1 MSIQEN
7 SPYTLLQRVRDELFK
22 PRSQAQQG
30 GPVTRARSAQ
40 RRMRDAAR
48 KTRKLGVLLTQPQWR
63 HGLRS
68 AVAATVEHDALPLR
82 HDLRTVID
90 VGANRGQFA
99 LYALARFPSAQI
111 VAFEPLPEAREHM
124 VRLFEGEGRVEVV
137 PFALGETEGE
147 VVMHLSARDDSS
159 SLLPVGERQV
169 SAFPGTDEV
178 GTTRVNVRTLD
189 NVLADRELVHPALL
203 KVDVQ
208 GFELPVLRGA
218 EQTLRSFDQILV
230 EASFAELYE
239 GQALFPAVSHHLE
252 EHGFHLVS
260 GHISTSDSS
269 GRWLQGDFLYERD

>member
-1 MSIQEN
+1 MSVKAD
-7 SPYTLLQRVRDELFK
+7 SRL
-22 PRSQAQQG
+22 QAQRG
-30 GPVTRARSAQ
+30 GPVTRARSEQ
-40 RRMRDAAR
+40 RRIHDVAR
-48 KTRKLGVLLTQPQWR
+48 KTRKLRALLTQPQWR

-82 HDLRTVID
+82 RDLRTVID
-90 VGANRGQFA
+90 VGANRGQFT
-99 LYALARFPSAQI
+99 LYALARFPSAHI
-111 VAFEPLPEAREHM
+111 VAFEPLPGAREQM
-124 VRLFEGEGRVEVV
+124 VRLFKGEDRVQVV
-137 PFALGETEGE
+137 PFALGETDDEL
-147 VVMHLSARDDSS
+147 VMHLSAREDSS

-189 NVLADRELVHPALL
+189 KVLADRKLVGPALL

-239 GQALFPAVSHHLE
+239 GQALFPEVSRHLD

-260 GHISTSDSS
+260 GHISASDSS
-269 GRWLQGDFLYERD
+269 GRWLQGDFLYESDAAGPGLGNKPGYRR